1 MAVSEF
7 PWQKGG
13 DLRTGFAVLCGG
25 CYLLNR
31 VMIFLSC
38 RRINKVLLSRTRKEF
53 PTKRSRISSHQTRL
67 DTRGC
72 CALHLKNAKEKAPE
86 ETNCIQPYGP
96 LMHKFIRFF
105 RRTIGKKGK
114 ATWRIFFRL
123 AGALT
128 PNSARRISSQ
138 VIPPQDIGGG
148 WTAEAHNSGGGR

>member
-67 DTRGC
+67 DPRGC
-72 CALHLKNAKEKAPE
+72 CALHLQNATEKAPE
-86 ETNCIQPYGP
+86 TTNCIQPYGP
-96 LMHKFIRFF
+96 LPRKLTRFF
-105 RRTIGKKGK
+105 RRKRQSRPQLGE
-114 ATWRIFFRL
+114 
-123 AGALT
+123 
-128 PNSARRISSQ
+128 SSS
-138 VIPPQDIGGG
+138 VSTEHPPP
-148 WTAEAHNSGGGR
+148 TLHAVFLLR